1 MCENTVTEEKITMTV
16 TTDETV
22 TISRDE
28 YRYLLQQAQ
37 RLDILA
43 DAIRDNIDDGRV
55 YPVDSDLVML
65 LTGMKHYRTQRED
78 LHRPDPA
85 EEDDGK

>member
-1 MCENTVTEEKITMTV
+1 MSESTVTEEKITMAITN
-16 TTDETV
+16 DETV

-28 YRYLLQQAQ
+28 YRYLLQQTQ
-37 RLDILA
+37 RLEILA
-43 DAIRDNIDDGRV
+43 DAIRDNIDEGRA
-55 YPVDSDLVML
+55 YPVESDLVMI
-65 LTGMKHYRTQRED
+65 LTGMKRYRAQSED